1 METLD
6 FSISFGQNSLESI
19 SDRVFEYAFSRHP
32 LLLPFS
38 KSTFI
43 CSPVMGIYFLLALYR
58 QFCSVLGFEGEQ
70 DMVLVHKEHLWMW
83 GCGRRQTRRTRRTCE
98 PLHGRHSPS
107 SWCEDPDRSLP
118 PFSPPGPFASVLSAL
133 PFWGTDLIAATMLI
147 FVFLLPKE

>member
-83 GCGRRQTRRTRRTCE
+83 GCGRRQKCRWR
-98 PLHGRHSPS
+98 PLAMNLLQRGLLCHFLGSETPSAIFSAHGIC
-107 SWCEDPDRSLP
+107 SWPRQVSQDLRKGDRSP
-118 PFSPPGPFASVLSAL
+118 RF
-133 PFWGTDLIAATMLI
+133 
-147 FVFLLPKE
+147 